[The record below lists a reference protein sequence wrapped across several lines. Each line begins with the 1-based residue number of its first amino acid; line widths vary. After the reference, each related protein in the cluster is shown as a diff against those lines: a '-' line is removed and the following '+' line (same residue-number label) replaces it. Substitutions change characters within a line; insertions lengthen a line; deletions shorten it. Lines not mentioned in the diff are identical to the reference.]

1 MQHYA
6 ADYVPNMIQVEARR
20 CAVSALF
27 CNRLRPLTL
36 TLTICA
42 ALLSLLG
49 TRDARAVSST
59 QAAQDAC
66 AALSNLKIPAA
77 GIGLPT
83 SGATVQSTTL
93 VSATAD
99 GNSNG
104 EYCKVLGVI
113 APVDPNAPGIEFE
126 VNLPSRWNMKALQM
140 GGGGYDG
147 TLVTGLGGEGLQLS
161 STDHPLKQGY
171 VTLGSD
177 GGHHGGPGF
186 DGTFALNDEALL
198 NYGRQSIKK
207 THDVAVAIIQARYG
221 ARAKRHYFIGNSQG
235 GHEALDAAARYPTDY
250 DGVIANYPA
259 YNVMMLHLGSL
270 NVGKAIYADGGAGWL
285 NPSKVKLL
293 TDAAV
298 AACDQLDGAKDGV
311 ISNIAACNRAFNIDS
326 VRAALRC
333 ADGKDAGD
341 ACLSD
346 AQIDAVRKITS
357 TYSPG
362 FSIAGSEV
370 FPRWPLLEGSK
381 FQIANFGKSAV
392 PLNPP
397 GPDDALLYIAGAAT
411 VKYVVTRDPQ
421 FNALTFE
428 PSAWKSRIQEAG
440 AILDVTDI
448 DLTPF
453 RRKGG
458 KIIMTHGTEDEF
470 ITPHNSDAYY
480 ERHLALQGRRQMDS
494 FVRYYKVPGF
504 SHGFGTFNAKYAGL
518 ATLDAWVDRGVPPG
532 ILIATDENPGSANRT
547 RPMCPYPKWPKFTG
561 RPGATLN
568 DAANFTCVAD

>member
-1 MQHYA
+1 
-6 ADYVPNMIQVEARR
+6 
-20 CAVSALF
+20 VSALN
-27 CNRLRPLTL
+27 CNRPISLALT
-36 TLTICA
+36 TCA
-42 ALLSLLG
+42 LLLSLSG
-49 TRDARAVSST
+49 TRG
-59 QAAQDAC
+59 AAAASHPRSAQGAC
-66 AALSNLKIPAA
+66 DSLSNLKVAA
-77 GIGLPT
+77 GAIGLPT
-83 SGATVQSTTL
+83 SGATVQSATL
-93 VSATAD
+93 ISATAD

-104 EYCKVLGVI
+104 EYCRVLGVI
-113 APVDPNAPGIEFE
+113 TPVDPNAPGITFE
-126 VNLPSRWNMKALQM
+126 VNLPSRWNSKALQM

-161 STDHPLKQGY
+161 SVDRPLEQGY

-177 GGHHGGPGF
+177 GGHKGGPGF

-198 NYGRQSIKK
+198 NYGKQSIKK
-207 THDVAVAIIQARYG
+207 VHDVAVVIIKARYG
-221 ARAKRHYFIGNSQG
+221 RRAKRIYFIGNSQG
-235 GHEALDAAARYPTDY
+235 GHEALDAAARYSADY

-270 NVGKAIYADGGAGWL
+270 NVAKAIYADGGAGWL
-285 NPSKVKLL
+285 NSSKVKLL
-293 TDAAV
+293 TDAVV
-298 AACDQLDGAKDGV
+298 AACDQLDGAKDGI
-311 ISNIAACNRAFNIDS
+311 ISNVAACNRTFTIDAI
-326 VRAALRC
+326 RATLRC
-333 ADGKDAGD
+333 DEGRDAGD
-341 ACLSD
+341 SCLSD

-362 FSIAGSEV
+362 FSIAGSAV

-392 PLNPP
+392 PMNPP
-397 GPDDALLYIAGAAT
+397 GPNDALLYSAGAAT

-421 FNALTFE
+421 FNALTFD
-428 PSAWKSRIQEAG
+428 PSAWKTRIQEAG

-458 KIIMTHGTEDEF
+458 KIIITHGTEDEF

-494 FVRYYKVPGF
+494 FVRYYKIPGL

-518 ATLDAWVDRGVPPG
+518 ASLDAWVDKGVAPG
-532 ILIATDENPGSANRT
+532 ILIATDENPSSSGRT
-547 RPMCPYPKWPKFTG
+547 RPMCLYPKWPRFSG
-561 RPGATLN
+561 RPGASLN
-568 DAANFTCVAD
+568 DAANFTCVAE

>member
-1 MQHYA
+1 
-6 ADYVPNMIQVEARR
+6 MIQVEARG
-20 CAVSALF
+20 CAVTALF
-27 CNRLRPLTL
+27 CQRRRPL

-42 ALLSLLG
+42 ALLSLLSTG
-49 TRDARAVSST
+49 DAGAVSPA
-59 QAAQDAC
+59 QAAQGAC
-66 AALSNLKIPAA
+66 AALSDLKIPTA

-83 SGATVQSTTL
+83 SGATVQSATL
-93 VSATAD
+93 VGATAD

-104 EYCKVLGVI
+104 EFCKVLGVI

-126 VNLPSRWNMKALQM
+126 VNLPSRWNRKALQM

-161 STDHPLKQGY
+161 SIDHPLKQGY
-171 VTLGSD
+171 ATLGSD
-177 GGHHGGPGF
+177 GGHKSAPGF

-198 NYGRQSIKK
+198 NYGKQSIKK
-207 THDVAVAIIQARYG
+207 THDVAAAIIKARYG
-221 ARAKRHYFIGNSQG
+221 VRAKRFYFIGNSQG
-235 GHEALDAAARYPTDY
+235 GHEALDAAARYPADY

-270 NVGKAIYADGGAGWL
+270 NLAKAIYADGGAGWL
-285 NPSKVKLL
+285 NASKVKLL
-293 TDAAV
+293 TDAVV
-298 AACDQLDGAKDGV
+298 AACDQLDGAKDGI
-311 ISNIAACNRAFNIDS
+311 ISNIAACNRTFNIGT
-326 VRAALRC
+326 VRATLRC
-333 ADGKDAGD
+333 ADGRDAGD

-346 AQIDAVRKITS
+346 AQIEAVRKIAS

-362 FSIAGSEV
+362 FSIAGAED

-381 FQIANFGKSAV
+381 FQIANFGKTAA
-392 PLNPP
+392 PMNPP
-397 GPDDALLYIAGAAT
+397 GPGDALLYIAGAAT

-421 FNALTFE
+421 FNALTFD
-428 PSAWKSRIQEAG
+428 PSAWKNRIQEAG
-440 AILDVTDI
+440 TILDVTDI

-458 KIIMTHGTEDEF
+458 KMIITHGTEDEF

-480 ERHLALQGRRQMDS
+480 ERHFLLQGRRQMDS
-494 FVRYYKVPGF
+494 FVRYYKVPGL

-518 ATLDAWVDRGVPPG
+518 ATLDAWVDKGVPPG
-532 ILIATDENPGSANRT
+532 VLIATDENPGSSNRT
-547 RPMCPYPKWPKFTG
+547 RPMCPYPKWPKFTA

-568 DAANFTCVAD
+568 DAANFTCVAE